1 MKEGC
6 GGGGEE
12 GEERRPFGDLQDVF
26 LPLALAM
33 RPALISHASTATRI
47 TTHGEGGRE
56 GGRDWAHKTS
66 TVRSKVKT
74 QEARNAS
81 ERARA
86 GERAE

>member
-81 ERARA
+81 ERAS
-86 GERAE
+86 ELNE